1 MEVRTRG
8 VEPTADERQAI
19 TSVLGHPAVRQPH
32 VGTGGQ
38 RHRARRHLLL
48 PVLHAVNDRAGWLSQ
63 PAIDAIAEQLDIS
76 PAEVYGVASFYD
88 LFAFAER
95 TGRQVR
101 VCVDLACR
109 AADPSLISALPEGSL
124 ASPCLGVC
132 ERAPAALIT
141 DPGEPVAHSLVAPV
155 RRAQLTG
162 IINGDAPELEPPPNA
177 AVPQAGKLDLM
188 LLRRAGESDPL
199 DFEAFLADGGF
210 GALQAAHHMGAEAV
224 AAAVSASGLTGR
236 GGAAFPTGRKW
247 DAVRSQPAYPHYLIC
262 NADESEPGTFKD
274 RTLIENDPFTLVEA
288 IAIACLAIDS
298 SHAFVYLR
306 GEYPR
311 AFATLSAAIEAA
323 RVHPL
328 LGGLTIELRRGA
340 GAYICGE
347 ETAIFNSIEGYR
359 GEPRN
364 KPPFPFQVGLF
375 GKPTAV
381 NNVETL
387 MNVPSIVAAGAAGS
401 PLQAKHRLFC
411 LSGAVNRPGVYEVEV
426 GMTLGALIELA
437 GGVPDGS
444 EIQAVLLGGAAGGFA
459 GPGDLSLV
467 LDHEPTRNAGLALGS
482 GVVMVLDQHVDLT
495 DQLLR
500 VAEFF
505 RHESCGQCVPCR
517 VGTVRQHEA
526 IERLATASRQCNS
539 DNDPDIN
546 NDRAVDVALLRE
558 VGRAMQDASIC
569 GLGQTA
575 FNAIESA
582 LDRLGMFATAPASG
596 SEPEQP

>member
-8 VEPTADERQAI
+8 VPPTADERLAI
-19 TSVLGHPAVRQPH
+19 TSVLGHPAVRLPH
-32 VGTGGQ
+32 VGTGGH

-48 PVLHAVNDRAGWLSQ
+48 PALHAVNDRVGWLSQ

-88 LFAFAER
+88 LFAFTER

-109 AADPSLISALPEGSL
+109 AADASLTSDVPDGCI

-132 ERAPAALIT
+132 ERAPAALII
-141 DPGEPVAHSLVAPV
+141 DPGEPVVHSLLAPADRGELGRVVAGGSPG
-155 RRAQLTG
+155 AEE
-162 IINGDAPELEPPPNA
+162 APSTAL
-177 AVPQAGKLDLM
+177 PQAGEGDLV
-188 LLRRAGESDPL
+188 LLGRVGTSDPL
-199 DFEAFLADGGF
+199 DLEAFLADGGF
-210 GALQAAHHMGAEAV
+210 GALQAARDMGAEAV
-224 AAAVSASGLTGR
+224 IAAVSASGLTGR

-247 DAVRSQPAYPHYLIC
+247 EAVRSQPAQPHYLVC

-274 RTLIENDPFTLVEA
+274 RTLIENDPFTLIES
-288 IAIACLAIDS
+288 IAIASLAIDS
-298 SHAFVYLR
+298 TKAFVYLR

-311 AFATLSAAIEAA
+311 AFATLSAAIE
-323 RVHPL
+323 RTSTHPL
-328 LGGLTIELRRGA
+328 LRGLTIELRKGA

-387 MNVPSIVAAGAAGS
+387 MNVPSVVTAAASGS
-401 PLQAKHRLFC
+401 PIQADRRLFC
-411 LSGAVNRPGVYEVEV
+411 LSGAVQRPGVYEVQL
-426 GMTLGALIELA
+426 GRTLGDVIELA
-437 GGVPDGS
+437 GGMTDGS
-444 EIQAVLLGGAAGGFA
+444 ELQAVLLGGAAGGFA

-467 LDHEPTRNAGLALGS
+467 LDHESTRNAGLALGS
-482 GVVMVLDQHVDLT
+482 GVVMVLDQNVDLT

-517 VGTVRQHEA
+517 IGTVRQHEA
-526 IERLATASRQCNS
+526 IERLAIGGDDVDVA
-539 DNDPDIN
+539 
-546 NDRAVDVALLRE
+546 DRAVDVALLRDI
-558 VGRAMQDASIC
+558 GRVMQDASIC

-582 LDRLGMFATAPASG
+582 LDRLGMFAAT
-596 SEPEQP
+596 ERT

>member
-8 VEPTADERQAI
+8 IQPTADEQHAI
-19 TSVLGHPAVRQPH
+19 TSVLGNPAVRQPH
-32 VGTGGQ
+32 VGTGGH

-48 PVLHAVNDRAGWLSQ
+48 PTLHAVNDRIGWLSQ

-88 LFAFAER
+88 SFTFEER

-101 VCVDLACR
+101 VCVDLVCR
-109 AADPSLISALPEGSL
+109 AADPSLIADLPEGSI
-124 ASPCLGVC
+124 ASPCLGAC
-132 ERAPAALIT
+132 ERAPAALII
-141 DPGEPVAHSLVAPV
+141 DPGEPVAHALLAPASRTHLSQV
-155 RRAQLTG
+155 IDGQPTSAEA
-162 IINGDAPELEPPPNA
+162 APDA
-177 AVPQAGKLDLM
+177 AVPQAGAADLV
-188 LLRRAGESDPL
+188 LLRHVGAANPI
-199 DFEAFLADGGF
+199 DFEAFLAGGGF
-210 GALQAAHHMGAEAV
+210 GALQAARIMGAEAV
-224 AAAVSASGLTGR
+224 VAAVSASGLTGR

-247 DAVRSQPAYPHYLIC
+247 DAVRSQPAHPHYLIC

-274 RTLIENDPFTLVEA
+274 RTLIENDPFTLIEA

-311 AFATLSAAIEAA
+311 AFATLSAAIEVAGA
-323 RVHPL
+323 HPL
-328 LGGLTIELRRGA
+328 LDGLTIELRRGA

-364 KPPFPFQVGLF
+364 KPPFPFEVGLF
-375 GKPTAV
+375 AQPTAV

-387 MNVPSIVAAGAAGS
+387 VNVPSIVAAEAAGE
-401 PLQAKHRLFC
+401 PVQATRRLFC
-411 LSGAVNRPGVYEVEV
+411 LSGAVRRPGVYEVA
-426 GMTLGALIELA
+426 GGHTLGDLIEMA
-437 GGVPDGS
+437 GGLPANS
-444 EIQAVLLGGAAGGFA
+444 ELQAVLLGGAAGGFA
-459 GPGDLSLV
+459 APSDLSLV
-467 LDHEPTRNAGLALGS
+467 LDHESTRAAGLTLGS

-495 DQLLR
+495 DQLVR

-517 VGTVRQHEA
+517 IGTVRQHEA
-526 IERLATASRQCNS
+526 IERLANGRP
-539 DNDPDIN
+539 DPENADA
-546 NDRAVDVALLRE
+546 RATDVALLRDI
-558 VGRAMQDASIC
+558 GQAMQDASIC

-582 LDRLGMFATAPASG
+582 LDRLVMFG
-596 SEPEQP
+596 QP

>member
-8 VEPTADERQAI
+8 VPPSADERDAI
-19 TSVLGHPAVRQPH
+19 TSVLGAPVVREPH

-38 RHRARRHLLL
+38 RSRERRHLLL
-48 PVLHAVNDRAGWLSQ
+48 PALHAVNDRVGWLSQ
-63 PAIDAIAEQLDIS
+63 PAMDAIAERLDIS
-76 PAEVYGVASFYD
+76 PAEVFGVASFYD
-88 LFAFAER
+88 LFTFTER

-101 VCVDLACR
+101 ICVDLACR
-109 AADPSLISALPEGSL
+109 AADPDLVAVLPEGSIS
-124 ASPCLGVC
+124 SPCLGVC

-141 DPGEPVAHSLVAPV
+141 EPGDPGTHTLVAPA
-155 RRAQLTG
+155 RRVQLDRLL
-162 IINGDAPELEPPPNA
+162 NGDEPAPEATTEVAPSA
-177 AVPQAGKLDLM
+177 AAPQAGAPDLV
-188 LLRRAGESDPL
+188 LLRRVGAADPL
-199 DFEAFLADGGF
+199 DFATFLADGGF
-210 GALQAAHHMGAEAV
+210 GALQHAHDMGAGAV
-224 AAAVSASGLTGR
+224 IRALSDSGLTGR

-247 DAVRSQPAYPHYLIC
+247 DAVRSQPAYPHYLVC

-288 IAIACLAIDS
+288 IAIACFAIDG

-311 AFATLSAAIEAA
+311 AFATLSAALATS
-323 RVHPL
+323 RSHPL
-328 LGGLTIELRRGA
+328 LNGLTIELRKGA

-364 KPPFPFQVGLF
+364 KPPFPFQKGLF

-387 MNVPSIVAAGAAGS
+387 MNVPSIVAADSAGVPRS
-401 PLQAKHRLFC
+401 ALRRLFC
-411 LSGAVNRPGVYEVEV
+411 LSGAVQHPGVYEVEV
-426 GMTLGALIELA
+426 GITLGDLIDLA
-437 GGVPDGS
+437 GGLAAGS
-444 EIQAVLLGGAAGGFA
+444 ELQAVLLGGAAGGFA
-459 GPGDLSLV
+459 GPGDLGLV
-467 LDHEPTRNAGLALGS
+467 LDQDSVRAAGLTLGS

-495 DQLLR
+495 DQLVR

-526 IERLATASRQCNS
+526 IERLAAGR
-539 DNDPDIN
+539 N
-546 NDRAVDVALLRE
+546 NDAHNNDAATDVRLLRDI
-558 VGRAMQDASIC
+558 GRAMQDASIC

-575 FNAIESA
+575 FSAIESA
-582 LDRLGMFATAPASG
+582 LDRLGMFADVEST
-596 SEPEQP
+596 